1 MSDAQSALEQAKR
14 DIGNGAR
21 ADLTKTKL
29 SLLEELLNGEHRVC
43 VTHGK
48 RTPFVNAMRNK
59 KSAPPFLESNALD
72 MASFTVKE
80 LMADAKLEARDIN
93 KLGFATVLPDRGI
106 PAFGPALETKLGL
119 RDTNNPNQKLAI
131 DRRAN
136 CITSLVI
143 AQNIIEAMLLY
154 GLKVGIAG
162 GVEKMSSA
170 ALMVDSEW
178 EKLLIRSQQSPNFKW
193 RRNLLSIPRKNPF
206 NTQRAENIF
215 TGLSMGQSCELMVR
229 DFGIT
234 ALEQAQFAVTSHRN
248 AAIAQAKGYLAEE
261 IAPYLGIST
270 DTLIRPDTDIASIMR
285 LKPTFRTPGIDNPTI
300 NAATSSPLTDGA
312 AAVVLMTE
320 AEANARGATPLAFIT
335 GIEEAKV
342 SDYNREGLL
351 MAPAYAIARL
361 LERHALKIADIDFF
375 ELHEPFAAQF
385 LCINKMVGPFPIDK
399 VNPNGGAIAIG
410 HPFAASGARY
420 LLSVSN
426 EVHRRSKELGR
437 PVTALIAVCA
447 NEGEG
452 MALLLRS

>member
-1 MSDAQSALEQAKR
+1 MSDAQSQLEKTKR
-14 DIGNGAR
+14 DIANGAPV
-21 ADLTKTKL
+21 DLGVAKL
-29 SLLEELLNGEHRVC
+29 SLLEELLNGKHRVC

-48 RTPFVNAMRNK
+48 RTPFVNATRNK
-59 KSAPPFLESNALD
+59 KNAPPFLESNALE

-80 LMADAKLEARDIN
+80 LMAQAKLEARDVH
-93 KLGFATVLPDRGI
+93 KFGFSTVLPDRGI
-106 PAFGPALETKLGL
+106 TAFGPALETKLGL
-119 RDTNNPNQKLAI
+119 RDTHNPIQKLAI

-154 GLKVGIAG
+154 DLKVGIAG

-170 ALMVDSEW
+170 ALMVDPEW

-193 RRNLLSIPRKNPF
+193 RRNILSIPRKNPF
-206 NTQRAENIF
+206 DTQQAENMI
-215 TGLSMGQSCELMVR
+215 TGLTMGQSCELMVR
-229 DFGIT
+229 DFGIS
-234 ALEQAQFAVTSHRN
+234 ALEQAQFAVASHRK
-248 AAIAQAKGYLAEE
+248 AAIAQAKGYLAQE
-261 IAPYLGIST
+261 IAPFLGVEN
-270 DTLIRPDTDIASIMR
+270 DTFIRPDTDIASVMR
-285 LKPTFRTPGIDNPTI
+285 LRPTFRTPGVENPSI

-320 AEANARGATPLAFIT
+320 SEAAARGATPLAFIT

-342 SDYNREGLL
+342 SDYNRDGLL
-351 MAPAYAIARL
+351 MAPAYAISRL
-361 LERHALKIADIDFF
+361 LHRHGLKIADIDFF

-385 LCINKMVGPFPIDK
+385 FCVNKLAGPFPLDR

-426 EVHRRSKELGR
+426 EVHRRSQELGR
-437 PVTALIAVCA
+437 SVTALIAVCA